1 MDDARWAHAVNCEEL
16 LSSALANERITM
28 LEADVMHQPRGAAV
42 LLVMAHPPKV
52 PPDAMPFSVWL
63 DRALAHNRSGSG
75 RSKGIKLDFKSP
87 SVVSPCLEALV
98 ARREEENLKRFSF
111 PVWLNADVLTGP
123 GGPPSEFDGPQ
134 FVEVCQR
141 MMPEAVLS
149 LGWTTGYPTTPAD
162 QEGYSDSMVDAML
175 ALCNGHVREHAH
187 VTFPLHAWY
196 AHQSWTRVERLLARQ
211 YDAQNKALTTS
222 ITLWGKEQESP
233 MQWVEVV
240 RKSNQGRIH
249 VDITPNDQ

>member
-1 MDDARWAHAVNCEEL
+1 VFIGSYMERPEYVDARWAHAVNCEEL

-42 LLVMAHPPKV
+42 LPVMAHPPKV

-123 GGPPSEFDGPQ
+123 G
-134 FVEVCQR
+134 
-141 MMPEAVLS
+141 
-149 LGWTTGYPTTPAD
+149 T
-162 QEGYSDSMVDAML
+162 
-175 ALCNGHVREHAH
+175 
-187 VTFPLHAWY
+187 
-196 AHQSWTRVERLLARQ
+196 
-211 YDAQNKALTTS
+211 LTCT
-222 ITLWGKEQESP
+222 
-233 MQWVEVV
+233 
-240 RKSNQGRIH
+240 
-249 VDITPNDQ
+249 